1 MRMKKTGIALG
12 LLLVLLFSYAVFFV
26 QSHKPDYDFHIQSDA
41 VSAPVEVVF
50 DDMAVPH
57 IYAETESDAMY
68 SLGYVHASERLW
80 QMDLLR
86 RAGGGELSALLGED
100 MISNDRYLRTL
111 GMRKAADRVTEEFL
125 ANGPVRIQEAMA
137 AYIAGINR
145 FIEEG
150 QTPLEYE
157 LLGQN
162 PEPFNTH
169 DVYCATG
176 FMSYSFA
183 IHLKFEPILD
193 WMKWNLDPKYFNDL
207 ATGVEGFTTIPVT
220 GSPADA
226 QWDSLMT
233 LIPITASEAAQ
244 PSNASESDI
253 SGLATRVHEL
263 DALRPVPQ
271 WLGSNGWVIGKDKTA
286 SGKVLFCNDAH
297 MAYAQPSVWYEAHI
311 VCPEIEYYGNHL
323 AGLPFPAM
331 GHTRQHAWGITM
343 FENDDIDLY
352 RETIDGDQYLHGG
365 EWRDIDIRTE
375 TIEVAGGDPVT
386 FDVRSTHH
394 GPLIEDSL
402 SMWWAFTQYP
412 ENRIHE
418 AFFGFSRATGMDDF
432 EAAASIMHA
441 PGINLMYGDSTGNI
455 AWWACA
461 KMPVRPEGLNTKVTL
476 DGTDPA
482 NDYTGWI
489 PFRFN
494 PKSVNPESG
503 YVYSANNAP
512 DSVAGQHYPGHYYSG
527 NTRGIGI
534 VDALSSK
541 DDWTLAEAQ
550 ALQLDHHSPVYRKNC
565 AMMLDHIAAG
575 TLDEDVEAA
584 VTYLRNWDGAHL
596 GGDIAPTL
604 YYRWMYRAI
613 EGAMYDEFEQAAGA
627 ETAPNKF
634 ESWHRTIISENT
646 FPQLLA
652 NANSPWWDDVRTD
665 LKEGPA
671 LVLGIAL
678 LKAYEDLEI
687 ALGPDV
693 EHWRYDR
700 LHTATHQHAMT
711 DVPVLGDWLNV
722 GPFGLPA
729 AKDALCKYEFKLKK
743 AVDYTI
749 FSGPS
754 KRIGIDF
761 ADVDGAESILP
772 TGQSGNPFSAF
783 YDNQAPLY
791 HAGEFRKMRMDRTD
805 IQTHTT
811 AVASIRPQTDR

>member
-1 MRMKKTGIALG
+1 MKILRVLAV
-12 LLLVLLFSYAVFFV
+12 LLVFFIGYAFFFV
-26 QSHKPDYDFHIQSDA
+26 QSHRPDYNFDIAADG

-57 IYAETESDAMY
+57 IYADNEADAMLA
-68 SLGYVHASERLW
+68 LGYVHASERLW

-100 MISNDRYLRTL
+100 MVRNDQYLRTL
-111 GMRKAADRVTEEFL
+111 GMREAADRVTADFL
-125 ANGPVRIQEAMA
+125 ATGPARIQEAMA
-137 AYIAGINR
+137 AYLAGVNR
-145 FIEEG
+145 FIDEG
-150 QTPLEYE
+150 RTPLEYE
-157 LLGQN
+157 LLGQD
-162 PEPFNTH
+162 PEPFDTH
-169 DVYCATG
+169 DIYCATG
-176 FMSYSFA
+176 FMAYSFA

-193 WMKWNLDPKYFNDL
+193 WMKSNLDPKYFSDL

-226 QWDSLMT
+226 RWDSLTT
-233 LIPITASEAAQ
+233 LIPVTASAPTPAAKR
-244 PSNASESDI
+244 NTSDI
-253 SGLATRVHEL
+253 SGIAARVHEL

-271 WLGSNGWVIGKDKTA
+271 WLGSNAWVIGEDKTA

-297 MAYAQPSVWYEAHI
+297 MAYAQPSVWYEAHVI
-311 VCPEIEYYGNHL
+311 CPEIEYYGNHL

-331 GHTRQHAWGITM
+331 GHTRHHSWGITM

-352 RETIDGDQYLHGG
+352 RETLDGERYLHGG
-365 EWRDIDIRTE
+365 EWHDLDIRTE

-386 FDVRSTHH
+386 FDVRTTHH
-394 GPLIEDSL
+394 GPLIEDSV

-418 AFFGFSRATGMDDF
+418 AFFGFSRAEGMDDF

-461 KMPVRPEGLNTKVTL
+461 KMPIRPEGLDTKVTL

-482 NDYTGWI
+482 NDYTEWI

-494 PKSVNPESG
+494 PKSVNPDCG

-534 VDALSSK
+534 TDALSSK

-550 ALQLDHHSPVYRKNC
+550 ALQLDHHSPVYRENC
-565 AMMLDHIAAG
+565 AMMLDHIASG
-575 TLDEDVEAA
+575 TRDEGLEAA
-584 VTYLRNWDGAHL
+584 VTLLRNWDGAHL

-604 YYRWMYRAI
+604 YYRWMYRTI
-613 EGAMYDEFEQAAGA
+613 EGAMYDEFEHAAGG
-627 ETAPNKF
+627 ETAPEKF
-634 ESWHRTIISENT
+634 ESWHRTIISENS
-646 FPQLLA
+646 FPRLLA
-652 NANSPWWDDVRTD
+652 NADSPWWDDVRTD
-665 LKEGPA
+665 VKEGPA

-678 LKAYEDLEI
+678 LKAYEDLED
-687 ALGPDV
+687 ALGPNVDT
-693 EHWRYDR
+693 WRYDR
-700 LHTATHQHAMT
+700 LHTATHPHAMT

-729 AKDALCKYEFKLKK
+729 AKDALCKYEFKLKRD
-743 AVDYTI
+743 VDYTV

-772 TGQSGNPFSAF
+772 TGQSGNVFSAF

-791 HAGEFRKMRMDRTD
+791 HAGQFRKMRMDRAD
-805 IQTHTT
+805 IGAHTT
-811 AVASIRPQTDR
+811 AVASIRPQTER

>member
-1 MRMKKTGIALG
+1 MKILRVLAV
-12 LLLVLLFSYAVFFV
+12 LLVFFIGYAFFFV
-26 QSHKPDYDFHIQSDA
+26 QSHRPDYNFDIAADG

-57 IYAETESDAMY
+57 IYADNEADAMLA
-68 SLGYVHASERLW
+68 LGYVHASERLW

-100 MISNDRYLRTL
+100 MVRNDQYLRTL
-111 GMRKAADRVTEEFL
+111 GMREAADRVTADFL
-125 ANGPVRIQEAMA
+125 ATGPARIQEAMA
-137 AYIAGINR
+137 AYLAGVNR
-145 FIEEG
+145 FIDEG
-150 QTPLEYE
+150 RTPLEYE
-157 LLGQN
+157 LLGQD
-162 PEPFNTH
+162 PEPFDTH
-169 DVYCATG
+169 DIYCATG
-176 FMSYSFA
+176 FMAYSFA

-193 WMKWNLDPKYFNDL
+193 WMKSNLDPKYFSDL

-220 GSPADA
+220 GSPADSR
-226 QWDSLMT
+226 WDSLTT
-233 LIPITASEAAQ
+233 LIPVTASAPTPAAKR
-244 PSNASESDI
+244 NTSDI
-253 SGLATRVHEL
+253 SGIAARVHEL

-271 WLGSNGWVIGKDKTA
+271 WLGSNAWVIGEDKTA

-297 MAYAQPSVWYEAHI
+297 MAYAQPSVWYEAHV

-331 GHTRQHAWGITM
+331 GHTRHHSWGITM

-352 RETIDGDQYLHGG
+352 RETLDGERYLHGG
-365 EWRDIDIRTE
+365 EWHDLDIRTE

-386 FDVRSTHH
+386 FDVRTTHH
-394 GPLIEDSL
+394 GPLIEDSV

-418 AFFGFSRATGMDDF
+418 AFFGFSRAEGMDDF

-461 KMPVRPEGLNTKVTL
+461 KMPIRPEGLDTKVTL

-482 NDYTGWI
+482 NDYTEWI

-494 PKSVNPESG
+494 PKSVNPDCG

-534 VDALSSK
+534 TDALSSK

-550 ALQLDHHSPVYRKNC
+550 ALQLDHHSPVYRENC
-565 AMMLDHIAAG
+565 AMMLDHIASG
-575 TLDEDVEAA
+575 TRDEGLEAA
-584 VTYLRNWDGAHL
+584 VTLLRNWDGAHL

-604 YYRWMYRAI
+604 YYRWMYRTI
-613 EGAMYDEFEQAAGA
+613 EGAMYDEFEHAAGG
-627 ETAPNKF
+627 ETAPEKF
-634 ESWHRTIISENT
+634 ESWHRTIISENS
-646 FPQLLA
+646 FPRLLA
-652 NANSPWWDDVRTD
+652 NADSPWWDDVRTD
-665 LKEGPA
+665 VKEGPA

-678 LKAYEDLEI
+678 LKAYEDLED
-687 ALGPDV
+687 ALGPNVDT
-693 EHWRYDR
+693 WRYDR
-700 LHTATHQHAMT
+700 LHTATHPHAMT

-729 AKDALCKYEFKLKK
+729 AKDALCKYEFKLKRD
-743 AVDYTI
+743 VDYTV

-772 TGQSGNPFSAF
+772 TGQSGNVFSAF

-791 HAGEFRKMRMDRTD
+791 HAGQFRKMRMDRAD
-805 IQTHTT
+805 IGAHTT
-811 AVASIRPQTDR
+811 AVASIRPQTER